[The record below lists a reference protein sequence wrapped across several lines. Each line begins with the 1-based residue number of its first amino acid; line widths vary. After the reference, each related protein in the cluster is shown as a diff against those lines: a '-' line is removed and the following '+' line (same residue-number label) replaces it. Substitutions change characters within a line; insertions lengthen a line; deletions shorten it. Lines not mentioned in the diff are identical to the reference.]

1 MKMNESLKNN
11 SVFTIKNEKGVEE
24 ECGILFTFEAK
35 NTGKNYVVY
44 TNYAKDE
51 GGELNTFVKMYD
63 PTGKNLNLYPV
74 TTIEEYNT
82 AEAILNKLTE
92 TEGVEHE

>member
-1 MKMNESLKNN
+1 MNDKEKNN
-11 SVFTIKNEKGVEE
+11 SVFTIKNEKGMEE

-35 NTGKNYVVY
+35 ETGKNYIVY
-44 TNYAKDE
+44 TNYTKDE

-63 PTGKNLNLYPV
+63 PTGKNPNLYPV

-82 AEAILNKLTE
+82 AEAILSKLTE
-92 TEGVEHE
+92 VKRDAHE